1 MSNYGIKILNN
12 AISSLSAQQALIAN
26 TANNVANVNTPGY
39 TRRQVELAARGDGKA
54 ASGGIQVGSGVEVT
68 GVKRLADSF
77 VEQVLR
83 SASGTLAGSNV
94 SNDYLNRVQELFSLD
109 GRGLTIGSTMN
120 NLLSSFNQ
128 LSLTPANIDLRLN
141 VMQRGEELVSSIKT
155 VFDTV
160 AQIQKDLN
168 NRVASEVEAINS
180 FTKQIASLNEMI
192 SRREASGVSAVDE
205 RDQRDLLL
213 QRLAEKIDFKLVDNK
228 GGALSVSL
236 DNGFPLVNGST
247 SRDLSVTAAPSF
259 GGGSLPPSL
268 SGEVLSYVVYD
279 YGSSGSPSHIDLTQV
294 IKAGSGSLGATLQLR
309 GYAAVTNTSSFQA
322 DGVLVG
328 IASRVEALTRSLL
341 VDMNRTY
348 LGGTPGNAGDLN
360 GNSPGPFG
368 LFDFT
373 SSGVKDDGDGIPEY
387 SDLTNPALGIDNFS
401 SILTFAVT
409 NPSTFAA
416 ARDIDPNPAT
426 TLFQSGDGR
435 NAQALAQM
443 GNSSLNFAVG
453 SFSFTGTF
461 DELYN
466 SSLAYVGNAKK
477 SAEIAVRVAE
487 QSFNAAANRRDE
499 VSGVSL
505 DEEFA
510 NLVKYQKA
518 FQASARMIKT
528 AGDLLDQIVS
538 LI

>member
-1 MSNYGIKILNN
+1 M
-12 AISSLSAQQALIAN
+12 
-26 TANNVANVNTPGY
+26 
-39 TRRQVELAARGDGKA
+39 
-54 ASGGIQVGSGVEVT
+54 
-68 GVKRLADSF
+68 
-77 VEQVLR
+77 
-83 SASGTLAGSNV
+83 
-94 SNDYLNRVQELFSLD
+94 
-109 GRGLTIGSTMN
+109 
-120 NLLSSFNQ
+120 
-128 LSLTPANIDLRLN
+128 
-141 VMQRGEELVSSIKT
+141 
-155 VFDTV
+155 
-160 AQIQKDLN
+160 
-168 NRVASEVEAINS
+168 
-180 FTKQIASLNEMI
+180 
-192 SRREASGVSAVDE
+192 
-205 RDQRDLLL
+205 
-213 QRLAEKIDFKLVDNK
+213 
-228 GGALSVSL
+228 
-236 DNGFPLVNGST
+236 
-247 SRDLSVTAAPSF
+247 
-259 GGGSLPPSL
+259 
-268 SGEVLSYVVYD
+268 
-279 YGSSGSPSHIDLTQV
+279 
-294 IKAGSGSLGATLQLR
+294 
-309 GYAAVTNTSSFQA
+309 
-322 DGVLVG
+322 
-328 IASRVEALTRSLL
+328 L

-348 LGGTPGNAGDLN
+348 LGDTPGNAGDLN

-409 NPSTFAA
+409 NPSNLAA

-426 TLFQSGDGR
+426 VLFQSGDGR

-443 GNSSLNFAVG
+443 SNRTLTFSVG
-453 SFSFTGTF
+453 PFSFTGTF

-466 SSLAYVGNAKK
+466 ASMAYVGNAKK
-477 SAEIAVRVAE
+477 NAETAVRVAE